1 MSLAYK
7 LWKIGKALKKE
18 DIKKVVQTNPDTL
31 VKAGDEPEYVNL
43 DFQIDDSGDVELE
56 IRHDS
61 VSKREM
67 FFTKTLGGRGE
78 GYYYLYPNLVL
89 KLTDTQ
95 SLASKLFLLIN
106 TMKNSVLEFSGE
118 EKKFLAQAV
127 VDFFEERK
135 EDPSLAPLEEIKGG
149 IFWFWISINGQTLP
163 TLMPEVWDNW
173 FDRPAIRLKKAGPG
187 YDVFTGKETI
197 VGYRPEFK
205 IFSYNEYHDSLKH
218 RVMDNLPLSL
228 ESAGKMKL
236 AWIYILEKLV
246 FYYKGLEYIILPN
259 LIMDD
264 DESLKIIIDRLA
276 KANDMTKGKQEKLKT
291 LRNEEKEV
299 IEKLGKLRKRIKSKN
314 KPDQE
319 IEKEVQKQ
327 ERKYADKVQVIDQ
340 EDTGHITEFKNQ
352 ADSLQEL
359 KHAVTLDFIFTKLDP
374 KTGSFE
380 VKGSIED
387 VVPSRLTRI
396 VKTMQAKKIDERINR
411 WASKME
417 GKTYLQ
423 DFFNR
428 DELYYATKN
437 TQQNYK
443 NHTGKNR
450 SLQERVHL
458 SRLLLTDTAISLENL
473 MKRFEFNREYDYA
486 HKKRINNGV
495 RDWVNYPSTYRQ
507 QEETVLSFF
516 QTLNKIKE

>member
-18 DIKKVVQTNPDTL
+18 DIKKVIQTNPDTL

-43 DFQIDDSGDVELE
+43 DFKIDASGDVGLK
-56 IRHDS
+56 IRHNS

-67 FFTKTLGGRGE
+67 FFTKKLGGSGS
-78 GYYYLYPNLVL
+78 GIYYLYPNLVL
-89 KLTDTQ
+89 KLTDKQNLT
-95 SLASKLFLLIN
+95 SKLPLLIN
-106 TMKNSVLEFSGE
+106 TMKSSVLEFSE
-118 EKKFLAQAV
+118 RDNNFLAQAV
-127 VDFFEERK
+127 VDFFETRK
-135 EDPSLAPLEEIKGG
+135 EDPSLAVLDEIKGG
-149 IFWFWISINGQTLP
+149 IFWFWISINGHTLP
-163 TLMPEVWDNW
+163 KLMPEIWDNW
-173 FDRPAIRLKKAGPG
+173 FTTPVTQLKEASPG
-187 YDVFTGKETI
+187 YDIFTGKKTT

-205 IFSYNEYHDSLKH
+205 IFSYDQYHDSLNY
-218 RVMDNLPLSL
+218 RVRDNLPLSP
-228 ESAGKMKL
+228 ESAGKIKL

-246 FYYKGLEYIILPN
+246 FFYKGLEYIILPN

-264 DESLKIIIDRLA
+264 DKSMRIILTRLA
-276 KANDMTKGKQEKLKT
+276 KANAMTKNKKEKLQA
-291 LRNEEKEV
+291 LRKEEKKISENL
-299 IEKLGKLRKRIKSKN
+299 EKLRKQIKSK
-314 KPDQE
+314 KEPDQE
-319 IEKEVQKQ
+319 IEKKAQKKEQ
-327 ERKYADKVQVIDQ
+327 EYTDNLHAINQ

-352 ADSLQEL
+352 ADVLEDL
-359 KHAVTLDFIFTKLDP
+359 KHAVTLDFIFTSINRTNL
-374 KTGSFE
+374 SFE

-387 VVPSRLTRI
+387 VVPSRLSL
-396 VKTMQAKKIDERINR
+396 VVNTMRDKKIDENIGLKARV
-411 WASKME
+411 E

-428 DELYYATKN
+428 DELYFVTSKSQHHN
-437 TQQNYK
+437 
-443 NHTGKNR
+443 GNR
-450 SLQERVHL
+450 ILQERLHL

-507 QEETVLSFF
+507 QEETILSFF